1 MSYPAHPTAN
11 SDASNPLIRLFLPLY
26 GASFGEAVKRYFK
39 KYTIFSGR
47 ASRSEYW
54 WVALFN
60 TLVALVA
67 VAVMGIGGAFNLE
80 PNSTEMP
87 PGVVPGVLLLIV
99 YGLATFIPNLALTV
113 RRLHDGYFSGW
124 LYLLAFVPFV
134 GSLVLLILVLMPS
147 SPAGVRYDKMW
158 EWTVV

>member
-1 MSYPAHPTAN
+1 M
-11 SDASNPLIRLFLPLY
+11 
-26 GASFGEAVKRYFK
+26 
-39 KYTIFSGR
+39 
-47 ASRSEYW
+47 
-54 WVALFN
+54 FN

>member
-1 MSYPAHPTAN
+1 
-11 SDASNPLIRLFLPLY
+11 
-26 GASFGEAVKRYFK
+26 
-39 KYTIFSGR
+39 
-47 ASRSEYW
+47 
-54 WVALFN
+54 
-60 TLVALVA
+60 
-67 VAVMGIGGAFNLE
+67 MGIGGAFNLE

-134 GSLVLLILVLMPS
+134 GSLVVLILVLMPS